1 MRSIVAAL
9 LLVGST
15 TSIAQQVELVDKPC
29 PAKATRVYIT
39 ASGDIR
45 LNGKPASLEKVKA
58 TLAGDKTQLVC
69 YSRQNPQAY
78 EPHPVA
84 TQILDAVMANR
95 LPVALY
101 WDEGFTKRVLLQ

>member
-15 TSIAQQVELVDKPC
+15 TSIAQQGELVDKPC
-29 PAKATRVYIT
+29 PAKATKVYIT
-39 ASGDIR
+39 AGGDIR

-69 YSRQNPQAY
+69 YARQNPQVH

-84 TQILDAVMANR
+84 TQILDAVIANR

-101 WDEGFTKRVLLQ
+101 WDEGFTKRVLFQ